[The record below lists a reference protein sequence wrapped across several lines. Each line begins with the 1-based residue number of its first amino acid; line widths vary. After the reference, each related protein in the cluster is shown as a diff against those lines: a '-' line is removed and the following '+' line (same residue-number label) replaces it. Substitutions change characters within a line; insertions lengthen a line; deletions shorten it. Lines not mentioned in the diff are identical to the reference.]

1 MLTLKNI
8 KKIYKTGDITQVALN
23 DISINF
29 RKNEFVAILGPSG
42 SGKTTCLNVIG
53 GLDKYDSGDLIIN
66 GKSTKEFNDTDW
78 DAYRNNS
85 IGFVFQ
91 GYNLIKHLD
100 IVSNVEIG
108 MTLSGVSS
116 QEKRKRAL
124 EVLEKVGLKDH
135 VNKNPHELSGGQM
148 QRVAIARA
156 LVNNPDIILADEPT
170 GALDTKTSIQIMDLI
185 KEISKEKLVIMVT
198 HNSTLANKYADRI
211 VEFEDGKIIGDSNK
225 LNEELSDG
233 SYSLNKTSMNFISAL
248 KLSFKNVKT
257 KKGRTLLTAFASSI
271 GIIGLALVLGVT
283 SGFKKSLDKPEVD
296 VETSNP
302 IVINQINKQL
312 SLKFDKSDME
322 DFTLDDS
329 SNKEKEG
336 ISLYDSNTATDASYE
351 IHKNNFNN
359 NFMNYINNID
369 KNIASAIGHTRNLN
383 LNVIRKVDNT
393 YKKVQ
398 FSKQSYDP
406 NLTYST
412 MSSYPNMLDKGSD
425 SYLKKNFNLV
435 AGEYPTKDTDLVLIL
450 NHKKQLDVNILKDLG
465 MDIKN
470 TNNKID
476 YKDLVGMEFKIVN
489 NNDFYEK
496 TDRGIFVPTQDFK
509 KAYDSQNNITVTI
522 KGVLSEKDNALAGLN
537 LLTYGVAYNDNLVN
551 LVLNNNKDSEIV
563 KAQKDVNYNIFT
575 KQNINQDTKDSLLTY
590 LGGSDTPQ
598 GIIIFPTEP
607 KKKKEIINYLD
618 KYNSNVK
625 SKEDKIIYD
634 NPSKDVIY
642 NVSQLMDSFSKIFI
656 VFSIII
662 LIVSVIMMGIITY
675 ISVLERTKEIGIL
688 RALGARKVDISRVF
702 NAETFIVGSLSGII
716 GILISYI
723 LIFPVNM
730 ILEKM
735 TEVKN
740 IASLNPLHA
749 VLLIVLSIVIT
760 VLGGWIPAKVSA
772 SKNPVEALRD

>member
-233 SYSLNKTSMNFISAL
+233 SYSLNKTSMDFISAL

>member
-233 SYSLNKTSMNFISAL
+233 SYSLNKTSMDFISAL

-271 GIIGLALVLGVT
+271 GIIGLALVLGVS

>member
-233 SYSLNKTSMNFISAL
+233 SYSLNKTSMDFISAL

-271 GIIGLALVLGVT
+271 GIIGLALVLGVS

-322 DFTLDDS
+322 DFTINDS

-749 VLLIVLSIVIT
+749 ALLIVLSIVIT